1 MCLAPPLTHR
11 LGSMDVKLG
20 RVVITGAAGK
30 IGPTVREGLREEAD
44 HLVLVDTADIEPD
57 GGAETAV
64 NADIADRA
72 ALREAFSGADAIVH
86 LAGIAEEGPL
96 DDLLDA
102 NVRGSL
108 NVLEAARQ
116 AGVERIVLFSS
127 NRVTGNYP
135 IHHHVFPD
143 EPPRPDGFYGV
154 SKVAEE
160 ALGQLYADT
169 FGLQV
174 VALRA
179 GSFEQR
185 PTETR
190 HLATWLSPR
199 DCVGF
204 VRAAL
209 TAPNVNFVAAYA
221 VSGNARRF
229 WDLSVGDGDLGYRPV
244 DDASAYAA
252 EFPDDDPFWH
262 GGPQGGDFA
271 GPQALLPHLGE

>member
-1 MCLAPPLTHR
+1 
-11 LGSMDVKLG
+11 MDSQLG
-20 RVVITGAAGK
+20 RVAVTGAAGR
-30 IGPTVREGLREEAD
+30 IGRTVRDGLGDAE
-44 HLVLVDTADIEPD
+44 HLVLIDRSPLPEPADPD
-57 GGAETAV
+57 RETAV
-64 NADIADRA
+64 EADITDVE
-72 ALREAFSGADAIVH
+72 ALVKAFEGAEAVVH
-86 LAGIAEEGPL
+86 LAALAEEAPL
-96 DDLLDA
+96 PDLLTA
-102 NVRGSL
+102 NVEGTL
-108 NVLEAARQ
+108 AVLEAARR
-116 AGVERIVLFSS
+116 ASVERVVLASS

-154 SKVAEE
+154 TKVAAE

-169 FGLQV
+169 YGMQV
-174 VALRA
+174 VALRI
-179 GSFEQR
+179 GSFEEK

-209 TAPNVNFVAAYA
+209 TTANVNFVAAYA
-221 VSGNARRF
+221 VSANARRF
-229 WDLSVGDGDLGYRPV
+229 WDLTVGESELGYKPV
-244 DDASAYAA
+244 DDAAVYSG

-271 GPQALLPHLGE
+271 GPEALAPYLPGGSGGADGS

>member
-1 MCLAPPLTHR
+1 
-11 LGSMDVKLG
+11 MDVKLG
-20 RVVITGAAGK
+20 RVVITGAAGG
-30 IGPTVREGLREEAD
+30 IGRTVRSGLREESD
-44 HLVLVDTADIEPD
+44 HLVLVDTEDIEPD
-57 GGAETAV
+57 GDGETAV
-64 NADIADRA
+64 KAGVGDRD
-72 ALREAFSGADAIVH
+72 ALREAFGGADAVVH
-86 LAGIAEEGPL
+86 LAGTAEEASL
-96 DDLLDA
+96 DELIDA
-102 NVRGSL
+102 NVRGTL
-108 NVLEAARQ
+108 NVLEAARR
-116 AGVERIVLFSS
+116 AEVPRVVLLSS
-127 NRVTGNYP
+127 SRVTGNYP

-143 EPPRPDGFYGV
+143 EPPRPDGLNGV
-154 SKVAEE
+154 TRVAEE

-179 GSFEQR
+179 GSFGER

-229 WDLSVGDGDLGYRPV
+229 WDLSVGESELGYRPA
-244 DDASAYAA
+244 DDAARYAGD
-252 EFPDDDPFWH
+252 FPDDDPFWH
-262 GGPQGGDFA
+262 GGPQGGAAA
-271 GPQALLPHLGE
+271 GAEAILPHLEE

>member
-1 MCLAPPLTHR
+1 
-11 LGSMDVKLG
+11 MDVKLG
-20 RVVITGAAGK
+20 RVVITGAAGN
-30 IGPTVREGLREEAD
+30 IGPTVRSGLREDAD
-44 HLVLVDTADIEPD
+44 HIVLVDTADVEAEGEQESAVKAAVGD
-57 GGAETAV
+57 RGALV
-64 NADIADRA
+64 
-72 ALREAFSGADAIVH
+72 EAFSGADSVVH
-86 LAGIAEEGPL
+86 LAGVADEAPF

-102 NVRGSL
+102 NVRGTL
-108 NVLEAARQ
+108 NVLEAARR
-116 AGVERIVLFSS
+116 AEVPRVVLFSS

-143 EPPRPDGFYGV
+143 EPPRPDGLYGV
-154 SKVAEE
+154 TKVAAE
-160 ALGQLYADT
+160 ALGQMYADT

-174 VALRA
+174 VALRV
-179 GSFEQR
+179 GSFEER

-209 TAPNVNFVAAYA
+209 TAPNVNFTAAYA

-229 WDLSVGDGDLGYRPV
+229 WDLSAGENELGYRPV
-244 DDASAYAA
+244 DDAARYAA
-252 EFPDDDPFWH
+252 DFPDDDPFWH

-271 GPQALLPHLGE
+271 GPDAVLPHLRE